1 MFAKAQTSNEL
12 KNVLP
17 ISNALWLNLIP
28 LLNFLCWLAFSIKE
42 LRLDWILSGYT
53 KHLLNIFMLLL
64 SHNNITD
71 ASTDLLLQLVS
82 INPSIHTVRLFGNK
96 IVYRT
101 FLEIDKF
108 EIW

>member
-1 MFAKAQTSNEL
+1 MCYS
-12 KNVLP
+12 

-64 SHNNITD
+64 SPILGIKVVMVKIQVPK
-71 ASTDLLLQLVS
+71 AFF
-82 INPSIHTVRLFGNK
+82 INSLI
-96 IVYRT
+96 
-101 FLEIDKF
+101 
-108 EIW
+108 